1 MEVHKKAWV
10 AAILD
15 SRAHIVR
22 KKNSQRAAG
31 SVQICLQVET
41 RHHEIAERLSA
52 MTGTAPEQIEIK
64 LPSEQVM
71 RRSCIEHCPDAHVH
85 VDNTLAA
92 MPMVTK
98 WTVTGV
104 SAAIVLW
111 NVREYMV
118 TTREPWEWAVSQAFT
133 QIKMTGRGSGAIRAA
148 VQRLYALGWD
158 IPFVL
163 EHMLP
168 KELEKAG

>member
-1 MEVHKKAWV
+1 MEVHRKAWV

-15 SRAHIVR
+15 SRGRIVR
-22 KKNSQRAAG
+22 KNNKERAPG
-31 SVQICLQVET
+31 SVQIVLQVET
-41 RHHEIAERLSA
+41 KHHEIAERLSA
-52 MTGTAPEQIEIK
+52 MTGTAPEAIMSRAPGPE
-64 LPSEQVM
+64 VM
-71 RRSCIEHCPDAHVH
+71 RRSCIEHCPEAHVH
-85 VDNTLAA
+85 VDTLAA
-92 MPMVTK
+92 MPLITK

-118 TTREPWEWAVSQAFT
+118 TTREPWEWAVGQAFT
-133 QIKMTGRGSGAIRAA
+133 QIKMAGPGSGAIKAA
-148 VQRLYALGWD
+148 VRRLFALGWD

-168 KELEKAG
+168 KELEGAR